1 MRPSQPLGGGQ
12 TIIGIDVHKHLVNI
26 TEMEEDGTVREN
38 YEIENS
44 EEAWNRFT
52 ERYISTKPEIALE
65 QSTSGKYV
73 ARLLRNKG
81 FSVHIAD
88 PVKLALIYNSPKK
101 NDKEDSYKLAKL
113 LRMGELPEVH
123 LPSEYSDDLKSLVRY
138 RKSLGEEVTIIKNRI
153 HALLSMHGI
162 SIDATDIFGRKGFR
176 EIEESFPKLKGNERI
191 VMEDMLKRLSDLFDR
206 EREMENKISLA
217 VKDDPRIKLLMT
229 IPGINVYSAAV
240 IISEIDDISRF
251 KSKEKFASYAGLV
264 PRQDQSGD
272 RDIRGHISK
281 RGPSMLRFVLVIAS
295 HIAIKKSKKLRAK
308 YLSIVRRVGR
318 NRAIVA
324 IARILAEH
332 IFIMLKN
339 NIEFMDKI
347 DSLTERKMKSMSQMA
362 MNAKA
367 SETIAESVKLIREKL
382 LTKSSEYP
390 FS

>member
-1 MRPSQPLGGGQ
+1 ML
-12 TIIGIDVHKHLVNI
+12 IGIDVHKRLVNI

-38 YEIENS
+38 YEIDNS
-44 EEAWNRFT
+44 EESWNRFT
-52 ERYISTKPEIALE
+52 EKYISTKPEIALE

-73 ARLLRNKG
+73 ARLLRDKG
-81 FSVHIAD
+81 FSVHPAD

-101 NDKEDSYKLAKL
+101 NDREDSYKLAKL
-113 LRMGELPEVH
+113 LRLGELPEVH
-123 LPSEYSDDLKSLVRY
+123 LPSEYSDGLKSLVRY
-138 RKSLGEEVTIIKNRI
+138 RKSLGEEVTMIKNRI
-153 HALLSMHGI
+153 HALLTMHGI
-162 SIDATDIFGRKGFR
+162 TIDATDIFGRKGFR
-176 EIEESFPKLKGNERI
+176 EIEESFPKLKENERI
-191 VMEDMLKRLSDLFDR
+191 VMEDMLKRLADLIDR
-206 EREMENKISLA
+206 EREMENRIALA
-217 VKDDPRIKLLMT
+217 VKNDQRIKLLMT

-281 RGPSMLRFVLVIAS
+281 RGPSMLRFVLVTAS
-295 HIAIKKSKKLRAK
+295 HTAIKRSRRLRAK

-324 IARILAEH
+324 IARILAEL
-332 IFIMLKN
+332 IFTMLKN
-339 NIEFMDKI
+339 NSEFIDKI
-347 DSLTERKMKSMSQMA
+347 DSLTERKMKSMSQRA

-367 SETIAESVKLIREKL
+367 SDSIAQSVKIIRKKL
-382 LTKSSEYP
+382 LTKSSDNP

>member
-1 MRPSQPLGGGQ
+1 ML
-12 TIIGIDVHKHLVNI
+12 IGIDVHKRLVNI

-38 YEIENS
+38 YEIDNS
-44 EEAWNRFT
+44 EESWNRFT
-52 ERYISTKPEIALE
+52 EKYISTKPEIALE

-73 ARLLRNKG
+73 ARLLRDKG
-81 FSVHIAD
+81 FSVHPAD

-101 NDKEDSYKLAKL
+101 NDREDSYKLAKL
-113 LRMGELPEVH
+113 LRLGELPEVH
-123 LPSEYSDDLKSLVRY
+123 LPSEYSDGLKSLVRY
-138 RKSLGEEVTIIKNRI
+138 RKSLGEEVTMIKNRI
-153 HALLSMHGI
+153 HALLTMHGI
-162 SIDATDIFGRKGFR
+162 TIDATDIFGRKGFR
-176 EIEESFPKLKGNERI
+176 EIEESFPKLKENKRI
-191 VMEDMLKRLSDLFDR
+191 VMEDMLKRLADLIDR
-206 EREMENKISLA
+206 EREMENRIALA
-217 VKDDPRIKLLMT
+217 VKNDQRIKLLMT

-281 RGPSMLRFVLVIAS
+281 RGPSMLRFVLVTAS
-295 HIAIKKSKKLRAK
+295 HTAIKRSRRLRAK

-324 IARILAEH
+324 IARILAEL
-332 IFIMLKN
+332 IFTMLKN
-339 NIEFMDKI
+339 NSEFIDKI
-347 DSLTERKMKSMSQMA
+347 DSLTERKMKSMSQRA

-367 SETIAESVKLIREKL
+367 SDSIAQSVKIIRKKL
-382 LTKSSEYP
+382 LTKSSDNP

>member
-1 MRPSQPLGGGQ
+1 ML
-12 TIIGIDVHKHLVNI
+12 IGIDVHKRLVNI

-38 YEIENS
+38 YEIDNS
-44 EEAWNRFT
+44 EESWNRFT
-52 ERYISTKPEIALE
+52 EKYISTKPEIALE

-73 ARLLRNKG
+73 ARLLRDKG
-81 FSVHIAD
+81 FSVHPAD

-101 NDKEDSYKLAKL
+101 NDREDSYKLAKL
-113 LRMGELPEVH
+113 LRLGELPEVH
-123 LPSEYSDDLKSLVRY
+123 LPSEYSDGLKSLVRY
-138 RKSLGEEVTIIKNRI
+138 RKSLGEEVTMIKNRI
-153 HALLSMHGI
+153 HALLTMHGI
-162 SIDATDIFGRKGFR
+162 TIDATDIFGRKGFR
-176 EIEESFPKLKGNERI
+176 EIEESFPKLKENERI
-191 VMEDMLKRLSDLFDR
+191 VMEDMLKRLADLIDR
-206 EREMENKISLA
+206 EREMENRIALA
-217 VKDDPRIKLLMT
+217 VKNDQRIKLLMT

-281 RGPSMLRFVLVIAS
+281 RGPSMLRFVLVTAS
-295 HIAIKKSKKLRAK
+295 HTAIKRSRRLRAK

-324 IARILAEH
+324 IARILAEL
-332 IFIMLKN
+332 IFTMLKN
-339 NIEFMDKI
+339 NSEFIDKI
-347 DSLTERKMKSMSQMA
+347 DSLTERKMKSMSQRA

-367 SETIAESVKLIREKL
+367 SDSIAQSVKIIREKL
-382 LTKSSEYP
+382 LTKSSDNP